1 MKKCFTVLFT
11 VIAVIL
17 LAGLYMKKISESD
30 GILMKVSR
38 DPAKG
43 FSWDYYLYIPE
54 TLQKEKSAFL
64 LVEPNNTGTTSDD
77 LSVHNE
83 KAENSARSG

>member
-38 DPAKG
+38 DPVKG